1 MDRAYSWRCGIA
13 GAVLLCGAGAAHGQT
28 ADAARIKALQDQI
41 DALQRTLNEIRA
53 ASGNMAPSPASAAP
67 AAAPAAISASAAA
80 PAPAY
85 TVPAAAT
92 ELAPA
97 SHGFLEKK
105 PGNALTFYTP
115 HGEITGYGQLD
126 LSVDDTTKG
135 LHNAPNVAVTPP
147 VGRVGWLPDESTNNS
162 LVGIRG
168 FQTLGDRPFNF
179 IYQLETQI
187 DVSSSSGI
195 GESNSNESNVV
206 KGGLTSR
213 PSFIGLASD
222 EWGAIKFGKADAPY
236 KDSTA
241 RMNPFAGELGDYA
254 VIMGNTG
261 GDNRV
266 EFATRLEHSI
276 WYESPSVGG
285 FRVNALYSPGQNR
298 ASDSDNIDA
307 GTSDCAGGNI
317 PGSGGIGVSPSSGLP
332 VCNDGAFSD
341 AYSADIVY
349 ERGPLYIVAAY
360 ERHQKVDRSSDI
372 TGQFADITTPGST
385 GNRLFNQDVAD
396 EDAAKIGIQYKFP
409 TGTTAN
415 AIFEDLHR
423 YLPADLE
430 FQNERQ
436 RTGWWLA
443 LSQQLAPDHS
453 IHLGWAHANRTPGDP
468 GQHNDGVN
476 TPPGGAPG
484 VDFTAGA
491 NSDNAASMFT
501 VAYKFQIASDLT
513 WYTDWALTDN
523 GPAAH
528 YDLGAGGRSVT
539 TDCHDAF
546 GAAGGESPN
555 SNPHCFTGGKL
566 MGVSTGMAYRF

>member
-1 MDRAYSWRCGIA
+1 MKNAMSWRCGVV
-13 GAVLLCGAGAAHGQT
+13 GTVFLGVAGAAHAQT
-28 ADAARIKALQDQI
+28 ADAARIKVLQDQI
-41 DALQRTLNEIRA
+41 DALQRTLNEIRTA
-53 ASGNMAPSPASAAP
+53 QGGPVAAP
-67 AAAPAAISASAAA
+67 AAAAPASAASA
-80 PAPAY
+80 VAVSATPPPAY
-85 TVPAAAT
+85 TVPASAT
-92 ELAPA
+92 SVPTT
-97 SHGFLEKK
+97 HGFLEKK
-105 PGNALTFYTP
+105 PGDALTFYTP

-126 LSVDDTTKG
+126 LSVDDVTKG

-147 VGRVGWLPDESTNNS
+147 VGRVGWQPDESTNNS

-187 DVSSSSGI
+187 DVSSNSGVGETNSS
-195 GESNSNESNVV
+195 ESNVV

-213 PSFIGLASD
+213 TSYIGLESD
-222 EWGAIKFGKADAPY
+222 QWGAIKFGKADAPY
-236 KDSTA
+236 KDATA

-276 WYESPSVGG
+276 WYESPNISG
-285 FRVNALYSPGQNR
+285 FRFNALYSPGQNR

-317 PGSGGIGVSPSSGLP
+317 PGSGGIGVSPATGLP

-341 AYSADIVY
+341 AYSADLVY

-372 TGQFADITTPGST
+372 TGQFADVTTPGSV
-385 GNRLFNQDVAD
+385 GNKLFDQDVAD
-396 EDAAKIGIQYKFP
+396 EDAAKIGIQYKLP
-409 TGTTAN
+409 TGTTAS
-415 AIFEDLHR
+415 AIFEDMHR
-423 YLPADLE
+423 YVPADLE
-430 FQNERQ
+430 FQNERT

-443 LSQQLAPDHS
+443 LTQQLVPGQS
-453 IHLGWAHANRTPGDP
+453 LNFGLAHANRTPGDP
-468 GQHNDGVN
+468 GQHNDSVN
-476 TPPGGAPG
+476 TPPGGTPG
-484 VDFTAGA
+484 VDFTAGT
-491 NSDNAASMFT
+491 NSNNAASLFT
-501 VAYKFQIASDLT
+501 VAYKYEIAPDLT
-513 WYTDWALTDN
+513 WYTDWAFTDN
-523 GPAAH
+523 GPDAH
-528 YDLGAGGRSVT
+528 FDLGAGGRAVT
-539 TDCHDAF
+539 IDCHDAF

-566 MGVSTGMAYRF
+566 MGVSTGMAYKF